1 MKPGRPDAVE
11 LCRRYLFADAKD
23 FRDQV
28 CSADFEKI
36 IRCRAMYM
44 WMVEQPSS
52 KDAEFVQETCAR
64 FQVSR
69 PTAYSDLAVIKTLLP
84 ELSKTADKFHRWR
97 FIEMILETYA
107 IAKTKGDT
115 RTMEKAA
122 ADYAR
127 YNRIDVER
135 EEIDLAAIAP
145 QPFVPTMDPRVLGIE
160 PMPDLKERKRALIEK
175 YSREVADIQDI
186 GFEEIDLADI
196 TDISGIADKPLTP

>member
-1 MKPGRPDAVE
+1 MARPNAIE
-11 LCRRYLFADAKD
+11 LCREYLFANVDD
-23 FRDQV
+23 FRDKV
-28 CSADFEKI
+28 CEADREKI
-36 IRCRAMYM
+36 IRCRSMYL
-44 WMVEQPSS
+44 WFIEQPHA
-52 KDAEFVQETCAR
+52 KDAQFVQEDCLR
-64 FQVSR
+64 FKVSR
-69 PTAYSDLAVIKTLLP
+69 PTAYADLAVLKTLLP
-84 ELSKTADKFHRWR
+84 ELSRTAQEFKKWR
-97 FIEMILETYA
+97 YNEMILETYA

-160 PMPDLKERKRALIEK
+160 PMPDLKERKRALLEK
-175 YSREVADIQDI
+175 YTREVADIQDI

-196 TDISGIADKPLTP
+196 MDISAVADKTIKS